1 MPRELSV
8 VLFVQPSSKNLDF
21 LDVKYC
27 LNTSTIKPQALLD
40 KISLAGE
47 AGYDGIE
54 LWLND
59 VLEHVAR
66 GGEVSDVEKALE
78 GHGLIV
84 PSVIAMR
91 QWGDFEGWEHQLVL
105 DAARR
110 RFALGA
116 RLGAPFIVATPP
128 MDSTKTEH
136 LPERY
141 RELLEIGREEGIRP
155 TFEYISFFKSVHTLG
170 QAWEIVQETDDRDAT
185 LILDAFHN
193 WNSDSTLDEL
203 RAIPVDQISHY
214 HIDDAH
220 PDKPSKTQ
228 TDPDRVML
236 GEGQIDLVAEV
247 AILKEKG
254 YDHTVSLEL
263 FNANLWA
270 ADPAE
275 VLCVGLKRMKALF
288 ED

>member
-1 MPRELSV
+1 ML
-8 VLFVQPSSKNLDF
+8 
-21 LDVKYC
+21 YC
-27 LNTSTIKPQALLD
+27 LNTSTIKPQSLID
-40 KISLAGE
+40 KILLAGK

-59 VLEHVAR
+59 VFEHVAR
-66 GGEVSDVEKALE
+66 GGEVSDVEKAISDN
-78 GHGLIV
+78 GLIV

-91 QWGDFEGWEHQLVL
+91 QWGDFQGWEHQLVM
-105 DAARR
+105 DEARR

-128 MDSTKTEH
+128 MESTETEH

-155 TFEYISFFKSVHTLG
+155 TFEYISFFQSAYSLG
-170 QAWEIVQETDDRDAT
+170 QAWEIVQQTDDRDAT

-193 WNSDSTLDEL
+193 WNSESTLDEL
-203 RAIPVDQISHY
+203 RAIPLDRISHY

-220 PDKPSKTQ
+220 PDKPAKSQ
-228 TDPDRVML
+228 TDPDRVMV
-236 GEGQIDLVAEV
+236 GDGQIDLPAEIAV
-247 AILKEKG
+247 LREMG

-263 FNANLWA
+263 FNAELWSV
-270 ADPAE
+270 DPLS
-275 VLCVGLKRMKALF
+275 VISTGLERMKALF
-288 ED
+288 EC